1 MFRLRAPLR
10 CQDGAQPV
18 KELLMTAPTPSEPT
32 PSAAAPT
39 GPVLVGVVDG
49 QRPEVL
55 RTAERVAADAGAA
68 LLLLSVSADPYL
80 VGEYVDPMTGG
91 IPIGFVGAAVD
102 RGDAPALPPGLR
114 ETVERQ
120 LDGSPVAWS
129 LRAARGE
136 PALALAEVADEV
148 DARMIVVGTRDAG
161 VLASIAE
168 FLSGSVAAHLA
179 HRQRRPVL
187 VVPRADRDTSRP
199 APWDLAE

>member
-1 MFRLRAPLR
+1 
-10 CQDGAQPV
+10 
-18 KELLMTAPTPSEPT
+18 MTAPT
-32 PSAAAPT
+32 PT
-39 GPVLVGVVDG
+39 GPVLVGIVDG

-55 RTAERVAADAGAA
+55 RTAARVAADAGAA
-68 LLLLSVSADPYL
+68 LLLVSVSADPYL

-91 IPIGFVGAAVD
+91 IPLGFVGAAAD
-102 RGDAPALPPGLR
+102 RGEGPSLPPGLR
-114 ETVERQ
+114 ETVEHE
-120 LDGSPVAWS
+120 LDGSTVQWS

-136 PALALAEVADEV
+136 PALTLAEVAEEV

-179 HRQRRPVL
+179 HRQHRPVL
-187 VVPRADRDTSRP
+187 VVPRADRDPSRP

>member
-1 MFRLRAPLR
+1 
-10 CQDGAQPV
+10 
-18 KELLMTAPTPSEPT
+18 MTAPTPSEPT